1 MSAGNL
7 NPEWHDP
14 DDAPEITAED
24 LKRGVWAI
32 DGKIVSENEGRAA
45 FTRKLQEHRRGTKS
59 KKPLLIRA

>member
-24 LKRGVWAI
+24 LKRGIWAI
-32 DGKIVSENEGRAA
+32 DGKVVSENEGRAA
-45 FTRKLQEHRRGTKS
+45 FTRKLQEYSGELSS
-59 KKPLLIRA
+59 KKHKK